1 MIYEEKTSSVGARP
15 ELHKLLDELK
25 RVIAWSFY
33 KMDRIARSLKDLMG
47 ILERVQQ
54 AGANIRSLTEPLDT
68 SVPVGVFMVQ
78 VLGAVRNSP
87 DKHPLSLVKNKAP
100 QKALLRFWKTV
111 IR

>member
-25 RVIAWSFY
+25 KGDCLVVY

-54 AGANIRSLTEPLDT
+54 AGANIRSLTEPRHFCPGGGLH
-68 SVPVGVFMVQ
+68 
-78 VLGAVRNSP
+78 GAGAWCCS
-87 DKHPLSLVKNKAP
+87 
-100 QKALLRFWKTV
+100 
-111 IR
+111 